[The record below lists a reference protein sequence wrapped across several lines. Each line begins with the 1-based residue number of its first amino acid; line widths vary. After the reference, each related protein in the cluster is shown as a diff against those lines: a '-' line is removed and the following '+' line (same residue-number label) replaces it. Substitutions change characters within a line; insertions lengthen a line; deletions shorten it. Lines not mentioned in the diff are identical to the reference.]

1 LVEIRCKIA
10 RKLEV
15 YDQSGAKLKK
25 FTAKKLFERGV
36 ELWGLNWS
44 KSGVKL
50 KRFESLIVN
59 WKSIYINP
67 KPRTTMKMML
77 KFGADVEIWLEKNCI
92 KSKVWDQLGVQLKE
106 SKVEGLNW
114 NSTKFLN

>member
-36 ELWGLNWS
+36 EL
-44 KSGVKL
+44 
-50 KRFESLIVN
+50 
-59 WKSIYINP
+59 
-67 KPRTTMKMML
+67 
-77 KFGADVEIWLEKNCI
+77 
-92 KSKVWDQLGVQLKE
+92 
-106 SKVEGLNW
+106 
-114 NSTKFLN
+114 